1 MASQL
6 YRPDRWR
13 DEATR
18 REVQDAL
25 IRELDRGTLSLDE
38 EMLVLDTL
46 VTYGLVCDDPR
57 LLPYLDQWSA
67 RALALGPHIETLLS
81 ARGAVLVSIGRY
93 EEGKVLLSSLPRV
106 RDNAPY
112 DALFDTL
119 INQIFLARA
128 ALALANGAVAKGLI
142 ADAQTTAK
150 ALLGSPA
157 VTLLISRFEPSEPLG
172 TAVATPGKF
181 DIAKVRGEST

>member
-93 EEGKVLLSSLPRV
+93 EEGKVLLSSLPV

-119 INQIFLARA
+119 MNQIFLARA
-128 ALALANGAVAKGLI
+128 ELALGNGAVAKGLI

-150 ALLGSPA
+150 ALRGSPA
-157 VTLLISRFEPSEPLG
+157 VALLMARFEPSEPLG